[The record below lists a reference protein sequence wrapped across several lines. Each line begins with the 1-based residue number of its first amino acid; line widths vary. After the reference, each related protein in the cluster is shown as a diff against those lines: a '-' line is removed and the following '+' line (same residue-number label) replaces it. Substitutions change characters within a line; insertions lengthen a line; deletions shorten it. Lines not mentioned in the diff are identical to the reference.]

1 MLSDF
6 FKRAVTA
13 WHGVEE
19 MRKLLDRAGFLPL
32 REEDSWKLESGKSY
46 YVTKNGRSLAAF
58 KVGSAAVPRFAILAA
73 HTDSPHLRLKKES
86 LKREG
91 SLLTGR
97 VSVYG
102 GPVLNTWL
110 DRPLALAG
118 SVILAGEDGRT
129 ERRLFDSGEPV
140 GIIPNAA
147 IHLNKE
153 VNKGFE
159 LKPAQHL
166 PVMLT
171 FEKELDDYLA
181 EKLAVPKESI
191 LSCSLELYLPGG
203 PVFMGDTDTALIS
216 SPRLDNLIHCLLG
229 AEALT
234 ASAPSEATPLCLFFD
249 SEETGSRTAEGALSA
264 LTEQLMERICLALRI
279 GREDQLRS
287 RPLSYII
294 SADVAHGWNSN
305 YSEKYDDAYKCELN
319 GGPAVKIDMNNK
331 YATTA
336 ETEARIKLLAKKTGV
351 PLQTFIAHS
360 DLASGS
366 TVGPL
371 LSAQTT
377 IPCLDMGIPIWAMHS
392 IMETAGMKDVNYA
405 RDLFKAF
412 FEEK

>member
-1 MLSDF
+1 MVNDF
-6 FKRAVTA
+6 FKQAVTA

-19 MRKLLDRAGFLPL
+19 MKKIFDSAGFLPL
-32 REEDSWKLESGKSY
+32 KEEDSWNLEPGKGY
-46 YVTKNGRSLAAF
+46 YLSKNGRSLAAF
-58 KVGSAAVPRFAILAA
+58 RVGSAPVPRFAILAA

-86 LKREG
+86 LKRDG
-91 SLLTGR
+91 ALLTGR

-102 GPVLNTWL
+102 GPVLNTWQ

-118 SVILAGEDGRT
+118 SVILAGDGGMP

-147 IHLNKE
+147 IHLNRE
-153 VNKGFE
+153 VNKGYE
-159 LKPAQHL
+159 IKPAQHL

-171 FEKELDDYLA
+171 LDKDLDDYLA
-181 EKLAVPKESI
+181 EKLAVDKESI
-191 LSCSLELYLPGG
+191 LAASLEFYLPGE
-203 PVFMGDTDTALIS
+203 PVFMGKGETALVS
-216 SPRLDNLIHCLLG
+216 APRLDNLIHCLLG
-229 AEALT
+229 TEALA
-234 ASAPSEATPLCLFFD
+234 ASAPSEATPLGLFFD

-294 SADVAHGWNSN
+294 SADVAHGWNSS
-305 YSEKYDDAYKCELN
+305 YSDKYDDAYKCVLN

-336 ETEARIKLLAKKTGV
+336 ETEARFKLLAKKAGV

-392 IMETAGMKDVNYA
+392 IRETAGMKDVDYT